1 VIRPVEG
8 WPRRGAFTAAENCFW
23 ENLKFAGAGELSR
36 VGAGAMAS
44 G

>member
-1 VIRPVEG
+1 VIGPGEG
-8 WPRRGAFTAAENCFW
+8 WPRRGAFTAAENCFG
-23 ENLKFAGAGELSR
+23 EKLKFAGTGEQSR